1 MSPSRTPIQR
11 DLGAGVVAALVTLCF
26 SASFAAMIFSG
37 PLARD
42 LDLGMAMALTSAAV
56 TVALVAWRSPFAIAI
71 AGPDS
76 RSAAVQS
83 AIAATLASRFAPDA
97 DDAMRRTTLLLALAA
112 STVFSGFAL
121 YACGRA
127 RIGQWIRYVPYPVVG
142 GFLASAG
149 FVLGMGGLRVATGLQ
164 LSGDD
169 SAAILHGTAG
179 AQALCALAFAGALG
193 FAIGRTRHFL
203 TLPVA
208 LVLGTLVVH
217 AALRIAGFD
226 LATARHAS
234 WLIDVGEPARAFAA
248 ITSIDVV
255 RLDVDVLRS
264 VAGEAVVLAVVT
276 ALGVLVT
283 AAALEI
289 ALRGDADLDRELRA
303 HGIANLVSGA
313 LGGLVGANSAA
324 RTLLAREAGA
334 TSRACGAVAAIACAL
349 VLWIEP
355 GVIGVFARPIM
366 GGTLLYLGGALLVEW
381 VVRGRRKLATIDH
394 VIVIAMVVAVAAFGF
409 VPALVLGI
417 LASCALFA
425 FRYAAISA
433 VRQRFTNA
441 EHTSTEQRNAHDLR
455 LLAQHGRESWVVR
468 LRGHL
473 FFGSAVGLSRELR
486 GALDASVREP
496 PRRVVVDF
504 HAVTGI
510 DSSAALAVAR
520 LRQVMATRGIA
531 LWISGASIEVQ
542 SVLAREGALGAD
554 GIEVHPT
561 LDDALRACEAA
572 TLDAART
579 RHGGGASFCEH
590 LVAELGTEPL
600 ARRFLARSE
609 AITLEPG
616 GVLYRIGDP
625 ADSFCVLEAGCIDVV
640 AGHPDGSGRRLC
652 SVASH
657 TTLGEMG
664 VFRNAARAASVVATR
679 PTIVR
684 RISAADFERMKRDD
698 PELAFAIDRMIV
710 RTLAERL
717 LANERTV
724 HALER

>member
-1 MSPSRTPIQR
+1 MSLSRTPIQR
-11 DLGAGVVAALVTLCF
+11 DLGAGAVAALVTLCF

-42 LDLGMAMALTSAAV
+42 LDLGLAMALTSAAV

-76 RSAAVQS
+76 RSAAVQT
-83 AIAATLASRFAPDA
+83 AIAATLAARLGGEV
-97 DDAMRRTTLLLALAA
+97 DDTVRRATLCVGLAA
-112 STVFSGFAL
+112 STVLTGLAL

-149 FVLGMGGLRVATGLQ
+149 FVLGVGGLRVATGLQ
-164 LSGDD
+164 LTGDGWHALAQ
-169 SAAILHGTAG
+169 STPIAQAACAG
-179 AQALCALAFAGALG
+179 AFAIALALAV
-193 FAIGRTRHFL
+193 GRARHFL
-203 TLPVA
+203 TLPIA
-208 LVLGTLVVH
+208 LVVGTLVVH
-217 AALRIAGFD
+217 ATLRLAGID
-226 LATARHAS
+226 LATARATA
-234 WLIDVGEPARAFAA
+234 WLIDVGDAARAPAA
-248 ITSIDVV
+248 LSVV
-255 RLDVDVLRS
+255 ELSKFDAAALMS
-264 VAGEAVVLAVVT
+264 LAGEAVALAVVT

-289 ALRGDADLDRELRA
+289 AFRSDADLDRELRA

-334 TSRACGAVAAIACAL
+334 TSRVCGAIAAIACVL

-355 GVIGVFARPIM
+355 AVIGVFARPIM
-366 GGTLLYLGGALLVEW
+366 GGTLLYLGGTLLVEW
-381 VVRGRRKLATIDH
+381 VVRGKRKLAPLDH
-394 VIVIAMVVAVAAFGF
+394 GIVVAMVVLVAVFGF
-409 VPALVLGI
+409 VPALVLGV

-455 LLAQHGRESWVVR
+455 LLAEHGHESWVVR

-486 GALDASVREP
+486 GGIEAALDRP
-496 PRRVVVDF
+496 PRRVVLDF

-510 DSSAALAVAR
+510 DSSAALAIAR
-520 LRQVMATRGIA
+520 LRQVTAARGIA
-531 LWISGASIEVQ
+531 LWTSGASAEVRA
-542 SVLAREGALGAD
+542 VLAREGALGQ
-554 GIEVHPT
+554 GGLEVHAT
-561 LDDALRACEAA
+561 LDEALRACEASTLSALRA
-572 TLDAART
+572 T
-579 RHGGGASFCEH
+579 HGGGVSFAEH
-590 LVAELGTEPL
+590 LAAELGTPEL

-609 AITLEPG
+609 AIALEPG
-616 GVLYRIGDP
+616 GVLYRVGDA
-625 ADSFCVLEAGCIDVV
+625 ADSFCVLESGCVDVV
-640 AGHPDGSGRRLC
+640 AGAPEDHARRLC
-652 SVASH
+652 SVASY

-679 PTIVR
+679 PTVVR
-684 RISAADFERMKRDD
+684 RVCAVDFERMRRDD

-724 HALER
+724 DALER